1 MRKQII
7 SKDEEK
13 LNIVILSNEDL
24 GIVAKGIARCHAED
38 EYNKEFGI
46 SLANTRA
53 WLKYYAK
60 LSKNSVKELEWAKEI
75 SKCWED
81 RVARLVAT
89 KKLADTK
96 FDEIKTEYDK
106 IMKTI

>member
-24 GIVAKGIARCHAED
+24 GIIAKGVARCHDED

-53 WLKYYAK
+53 WLKYYEK
-60 LSKNSVKELEWAKEI
+60 LSKSTIKELQWAEEI
-75 SKCWED
+75 RKFWEEN
-81 RVARLVAT
+81 VSRLTAT
-89 KKLADTK
+89 KKLADSK
-96 FDEIKTEYDK
+96 FAEIKEEYDK
-106 IMKTI
+106 MMGTV

>member
-1 MRKQII
+1 MRKQVI

-53 WLKYYAK
+53 WLKYYEK
-60 LSKNSVKELEWAKEI
+60 LSKSTIKELQWAEEI
-75 SKCWED
+75 RKFWEENIS
-81 RVARLVAT
+81 RLTAT

-96 FDEIKTEYDK
+96 FAEIKEEYDK
-106 IMKTI
+106 MMGTI

>member
-38 EYNKEFGI
+38 EYDKEFGI

-53 WLKYYAK
+53 WLKYYEK
-60 LSKNSVKELEWAKEI
+60 LANSTVKELQWAEEI
-75 SKCWED
+75 RKFWEED
-81 RVARLVAT
+81 ITRLTAT
-89 KKLADTK
+89 KKFADSK
-96 FDEIKTEYDK
+96 FAEIKEEYDK
-106 IMKTI
+106 MIGTI

>member
-24 GIVAKGIARCHAED
+24 GIIVKGIARCHAED
-38 EYNKEFGI
+38 KYDKEFGI

-53 WLKYYAK
+53 WLKYYEK
-60 LSKNSVKELEWAKEI
+60 LSKSTVKKLQWAEEIRKIYEEEI
-75 SKCWED
+75 S
-81 RVARLVAT
+81 RLTTT

-96 FDEIKTEYDK
+96 LIEIKEEYNK
-106 IMKTI
+106 MIETI

>member
-53 WLKYYAK
+53 WLKYYEK

-75 SKCWED
+75 SHYWED

-96 FDEIKTEYDK
+96 LDEIKTEYDK